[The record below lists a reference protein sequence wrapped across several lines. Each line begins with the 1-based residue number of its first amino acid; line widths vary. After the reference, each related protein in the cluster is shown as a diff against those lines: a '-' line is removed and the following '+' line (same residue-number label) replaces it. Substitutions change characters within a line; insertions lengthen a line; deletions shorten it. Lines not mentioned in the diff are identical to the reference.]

1 MALPFGVLL
10 QPGRPTT
17 NYFSTPKPLKVLIHS
32 YTGNRDTTPSYQLR
46 PKLLRIPGI
55 NIISI
60 DYSKLAPNQ
69 CYLAAV
75 QNAHLVGRCLA
86 KFLLSFLTR
95 GLIFARDIHL
105 IGFGLGAHVAGFAA
119 KFLIHANY
127 RVGHITGLD
136 PAKPH
141 FQTLETSE
149 RLDASDADFV
159 DIIHTDVFVHGLM
172 QPIGHV
178 DFYPNSGVNQP
189 NCGALHESR
198 LFGIESYISLQFH
211 PVCSQDPPVLPQ
223 SRCRIL
229 RRVNFHENW
238 F

>member
-1 MALPFGVLL
+1 MDAPFGVLM
-10 QPGRPTT
+10 QPGHAVSNHFNR
-17 NYFSTPKPLKVLIHS
+17 PKPLKVLIHS
-32 YTGNRDTTPSYQLR
+32 YTGNRDSTPSNQLR
-46 PKLLRIPGI
+46 PQFLRIPGI

-75 QNAHLVGRCLA
+75 KNAHLVGRCLSN
-86 KFLLSFLTR
+86 FLLSFLSR
-95 GLIFARDIHL
+95 RLIRARDIHL

-149 RLDASDADFV
+149 RLDATDADFV

-178 DFYPNSGVNQP
+178 DFYPNSGVEQP
-189 NCGALHESR
+189 NCGPLHES
-198 LFGIESYISLQFH
+198 E
-211 PVCSQDPPVLPQ
+211 
-223 SRCRIL
+223 
-229 RRVNFHENW
+229 
-238 F
+238 